1 MNKSLHHDLL
11 DWFLTY
17 KKKSRGERAGSARQ
31 ARPAQLSQNI
41 ARGVDAGGARGI
53 RLEARRVGAGLRSGA
68 LKTKP
73 TAENQGLAK
82 TKAKPVA
89 GFSSPVWQTGQAVA
103 SEIEL

>member
-1 MNKSLHHDLL
+1 M
-11 DWFLTY
+11 
-17 KKKSRGERAGSARQ
+17 
-31 ARPAQLSQNI
+31 
-41 ARGVDAGGARGI
+41 
-53 RLEARRVGAGLRSGA
+53 GAGLRSGA